1 MNYCICIIKFLR
13 DVFRKFFIFINWFI
27 RDCIFRIFVI
37 FIFSYRICVYVICM
51 VYILIICG
59 VFWAGS
65 VILSCWMFFWEF
77 DVFNVGVMDF
87 VGCISDVRLVFLDII
102 KI

>member
-1 MNYCICIIKFLR
+1 
-13 DVFRKFFIFINWFI
+13 
-27 RDCIFRIFVI
+27 
-37 FIFSYRICVYVICM
+37 M
-51 VYILIICG
+51 VYLLIICG
-59 VFWAGS
+59 VFWVGS